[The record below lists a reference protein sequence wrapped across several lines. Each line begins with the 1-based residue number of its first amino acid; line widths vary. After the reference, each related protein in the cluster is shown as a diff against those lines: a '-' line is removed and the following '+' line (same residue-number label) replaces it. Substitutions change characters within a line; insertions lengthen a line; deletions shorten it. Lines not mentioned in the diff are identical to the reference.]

1 MEDEL
6 LKYIVDKCYKEGDYT
21 LSSGEKSK
29 YYVNCKPL
37 TLSGQGL
44 YYCSTLILDHIDK
57 DISAVAGLTLGA
69 DPLVSAVAMMSYQT
83 WRPLDALIIRKKP
96 KGHGTLSQVEGPLP
110 PEGSK
115 ITVLEDVTTTVAS
128 ALYAVDICRELGYN
142 VERVVTIVDRK
153 NYEPFLWHD
162 HDLELKSL
170 FTLDDI
176 KSGNQAHVRT

>member
-44 YYCSTLILDHIDK
+44 YFCSTLILDHIDK

-69 DPLVSAVAMMSYQT
+69 DPLVSAVAMHSFQT

-110 PEGSK
+110 PKGSR
-115 ITVLEDVTTTVAS
+115 S
-128 ALYAVDICRELGYN
+128 QC
-142 VERVVTIVDRK
+142 
-153 NYEPFLWHD
+153 
-162 HDLELKSL
+162 
-170 FTLDDI
+170 
-176 KSGNQAHVRT
+176 